1 MQVLF
6 LMLGWS
12 ASAKDLNVE
21 PGRLQG
27 SNRNLPL
34 AAVEILL
41 ENGYLLNISFAKIL
55 LTVTFAAAGYVYA
68 GTGSDALKETASTPG
83 FLPKAGIVPDAQTA
97 IAIAVAVWNP
107 VYGEKEIASEKP
119 YQAVL
124 TNRRWTVTGSVPN
137 GWVGGVATAVID
149 KRDGRVIKIY
159 HTK

>member
-1 MQVLF
+1 MNIFVATIL
-6 LMLGWS
+6 LITT
-12 ASAKDLNVE
+12 
-21 PGRLQG
+21 
-27 SNRNLPL
+27 L
-34 AAVEILL
+34 AAS
-41 ENGYLLNISFAKIL
+41 GYAC
-55 LTVTFAAAGYVYA
+55 A
-68 GTGSDALKETASTPG
+68 GTGSNALKETANTQG
-83 FLPKAGIVPDAQTA
+83 FLPKAGMVPDAQTA

-124 TNRRWTVTGSVPN
+124 TNGRWTVTGSVPN